1 MSLNPDL
8 AAYLQLVEAGRSAGK
23 VLPMH
28 ALAADE
34 ARRQF
39 EESSALIAGKADEP
53 DCISDLSLTTR
64 DGHTLPVRLYR
75 PPQADPA
82 LAGAAL
88 LYLHGGGYVVGS
100 LDSHDTLCWNLAQ
113 DAGVPVIAVGY
124 RLAPQW
130 RFPTASDD
138 ALDAWRWLVEQA
150 DALGIDAQR
159 LAVVGDSVGGSL
171 ATILANQLAAQ
182 RELPAPRLQVMIYPV
197 TDASCRRPSVQ
208 RYGSGYLLEAQTLE
222 WFYRQYATVPA
233 DRHDPRFSP
242 LLGSVASN
250 SAPALML
257 IAECDPL
264 HDQGVAYARHLEQ
277 AGVAVQLAVIPGVT
291 HDFMRM
297 GSIIEEADEGLA
309 MVVEALQQHL

>member
-1 MSLNPDL
+1 MPV
-8 AAYLQLVEAGRSAGK
+8 AA
-23 VLPMH
+23 
-28 ALAADE
+28 
-34 ARRQF
+34 
-39 EESSALIAGKADEP
+39 
-53 DCISDLSLTTR
+53 
-64 DGHTLPVRLYR
+64 
-75 PPQADPA
+75 
-82 LAGAAL
+82 
-88 LYLHGGGYVVGS
+88 
-100 LDSHDTLCWNLAQ
+100 W
-113 DAGVPVIAVGY
+113 
-124 RLAPQW
+124 
-130 RFPTASDD
+130 
-138 ALDAWRWLVEQA
+138 
-150 DALGIDAQR
+150 
-159 LAVVGDSVGGSL
+159 
-171 ATILANQLAAQ
+171 
-182 RELPAPRLQVMIYPV
+182 
-197 TDASCRRPSVQ
+197 PSVQ

-222 WFYRQYATVPA
+222 WFYQQYATVPA